1 MPVIRFSEFGNRWK
15 KTLLGD
21 IAIFSKGKG
30 ISKSDVVDCGKTP
43 CIRYGELYTIYGEVI
58 NEPVSRT
65 NVPIQELKLSAK
77 NDVIIPSSGETQID
91 IATASCVLPDGVA
104 IGGDLNIIKTNND
117 GTFLSYYLNSKKKL
131 DIARLS
137 QGISVV
143 HLYNKQLSKLSLL
156 LPILPE
162 QQKIA
167 AFLSAVDKKIQLLQ
181 KKKELLEQYKKGVMQ
196 KIFSRE
202 IRFKDENGQDY
213 PEWEEKKFNEVL
225 TEHGLK
231 STGGEKVF
239 SVSVHKGLV
248 NQIEHLGR
256 SFAAANTDH
265 YNLVKPHDVVYTKS
279 PTGDFPYGIIK
290 QSRTDKDVIVSP
302 LYGIFTPETKWLGY
316 ILNVYFESNVN
327 THNYLHPIIQKG
339 AKNTINISNTTFL
352 SKGLML
358 PVSHDEQKK
367 IGVFLKSLDAKIG
380 QLKIQI
386 DNTQLFKKG
395 LLQQMFV

>member
-213 PEWEEKKFNEVL
+213 PEWEEVVLSELLDYLQPTKYLVNTTDYSDKNDIPVL
-225 TEHGLK
+225 TAGKTFILGFTNEK
-231 STGGEKVF
+231 TGVF
-239 SVSVHKGLV
+239 KDDLPV
-248 NQIEHLGR
+248 IIFDDFTT
-256 SFAAANTDH
+256 SFKF
-265 YNLVKPHDVVYTKS
+265 V
-279 PTGDFPYGIIK
+279 DFPFK
-290 QSRTDKDVIVSP
+290 AKSSAMK
-302 LYGIFTPETKWLGY
+302 
-316 ILNVYFESNVN
+316 IL
-327 THNYLHPIIQKG
+327 K
-339 AKNTINISNTTFL
+339 AKNENCNIHFIYESM
-352 SKGLML
+352 KGIKFPLGEHKRYWISEYQYMKIL
-358 PVSHDEQKK
+358 YPCYDEQKV
-367 IGVFLKSLDAKIG
+367 ISNFLNSLD
-380 QLKIQI
+380 LKIEIFTNQI
-386 DNTQLFKKG
+386 SKVQQFKKG